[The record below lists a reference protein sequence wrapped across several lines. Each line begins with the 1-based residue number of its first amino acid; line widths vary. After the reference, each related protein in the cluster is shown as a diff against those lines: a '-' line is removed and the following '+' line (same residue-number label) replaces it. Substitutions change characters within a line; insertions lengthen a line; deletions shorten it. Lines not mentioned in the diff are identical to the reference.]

1 MQKYFWGNNHDKSFS
16 WNFLKTIAKIEGF
29 WTRFTKFRVYGLA
42 NHQTSTWLQSFL
54 LSYLSCS
61 QIWLDPLL
69 DGSQCGYTTKV
80 KKKTLRITCWW
91 YMFRQYHGY
100 QFPQVFYLCI
110 RVDYGIPNVMYQ
122 SHTNLEYNVKVG
134 FCTKTLLPKRL
145 EASFS
150 QLYMINLNKSKP
162 MSNLKKICKKIINMS
177 MYWKSWYS

>member
-1 MQKYFWGNNHDKSFS
+1 MQKYFWGNNLDKSFS
-16 WNFLKTIAKIEGF
+16 WNFLKTIAKMEGF

-91 YMFRQYHGY
+91 YM
-100 QFPQVFYLCI
+100 VL
-110 RVDYGIPNVMYQ
+110 
-122 SHTNLEYNVKVG
+122 
-134 FCTKTLLPKRL
+134 
-145 EASFS
+145 
-150 QLYMINLNKSKP
+150 SKP
-162 MSNLKKICKKIINMS
+162 MSNLNKICKKIINMS